1 LGGTKGVN
9 EVAVEKI
16 KIKYTNLQVAGRHHG
31 YFDLDDEEVVAQVRD
46 AAPDFVFAALGFPK
60 QEEWIAT
67 HWSHFS
73 KGVFIGV
80 GGSFDIYAEKVKR
93 APSFWLILCLEL
105 LHLLLQ
111 QTTLFKLLLH
121 FFAFAW
127 KALLKRNDRN

>member
-1 LGGTKGVN
+1 
-9 EVAVEKI
+9 
-16 KIKYTNLQVAGRHHG
+16 HG

-73 KGVFIGV
+73 KGVFIVV

-93 APSFWLILCLEL
+93 APSFWINLRLVWLY
-105 LHLLLQ
+105 LLLQ
-111 QTTLFKLLLH
+111 HHERCIRILILFDID
-121 FFAFAW
+121 W
-127 KALLKRNDRN
+127 NAL